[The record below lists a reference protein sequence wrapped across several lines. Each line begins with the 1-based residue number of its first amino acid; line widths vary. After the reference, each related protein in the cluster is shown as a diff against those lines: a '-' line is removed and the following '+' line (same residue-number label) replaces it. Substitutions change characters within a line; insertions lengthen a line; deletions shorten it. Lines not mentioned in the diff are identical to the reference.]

1 MNKTLDRIRGCL
13 VGGAVGD
20 ALGYPVE
27 FRTASQIRYRYGQAG
42 ITNYTCDRS
51 RGEALISDDT
61 QMTLFTAAG
70 VLEAQ
75 SLSQARIPVAAAYQ
89 DWLLTQETPYIPD
102 AEPGTLGLMALPE
115 LFACRA
121 PGVTCLS
128 ALRKQCSTQTWPE
141 DYIASPQNS
150 SKGCGGVMRVAPLA
164 LRYWQSTDREEMD
177 WEGAQLAA
185 ITHGHSLGYMPA
197 AVLTHILS
205 RSLQDSGLSPEE
217 IVAEA
222 RDAAERL
229 FAGDKHLDELRACI
243 DRALELAAGE
253 GSDAENIRLLGEG
266 WVAEETLAISLYCA
280 LRHQDDFSAGII
292 ASVNHDGDSDST
304 GAVTGNLLGA
314 WLGYEAI
321 GERWTR
327 QLELHDTLLQ
337 AADELYAVGLRG

>member
-13 VGGAVGD
+13 IGGAAGD

-27 FRTASQIRYRYGQAG
+27 FRSASQICYRYGSAG
-42 ITNYTCDRS
+42 ITDYECDRR

-75 SLSQARIPVAAAYQ
+75 SIPLTRIPVAAAYQ
-89 DWLLTQETPYIPD
+89 NWLTTQEGPYRSD
-102 AEPGTLGLMALPE
+102 AAPGTLGLMARPE

-128 ALRKQCSTQTWPE
+128 ALRAQCSTHTWPE
-141 DYIASPQNS
+141 DYIAVPQNS

-164 LRYWQSTDREEMD
+164 LRHWLSDDQVALD

-205 RSLQDSGLSPEE
+205 RSLQDSGATLRELVE
-217 IVAEA
+217 EA
-222 RDAAERL
+222 RDAAKQL
-229 FAGDKHLDELRACI
+229 FAADGHLAELCAGI
-243 DRALELAAGE
+243 DRAMELAAGE
-253 GSDAENIRLLGEG
+253 GSDPENIRRLGEG

-292 ASVNHDGDSDST
+292 AAVNHDGDSDST

-321 GERWTR
+321 EPRWTQ
-327 QLELHDTLLQ
+327 QLELRDTLLL
-337 AADELYAVGLRG
+337 AADELYAAGVQA